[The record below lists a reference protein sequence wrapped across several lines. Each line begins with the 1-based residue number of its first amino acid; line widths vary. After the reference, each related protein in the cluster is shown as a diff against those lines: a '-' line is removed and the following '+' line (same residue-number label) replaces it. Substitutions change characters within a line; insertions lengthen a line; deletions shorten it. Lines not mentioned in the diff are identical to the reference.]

1 MSLKGK
7 VCVVTGA
14 TRGIGRGT
22 AVALAEQGAIVYV
35 SGRSTGSVDELT
47 IEGTIAAINAAGG
60 EGHGMRVDHAIDSEI
75 EGFFEYVGSEQGKI
89 DILVNNVYKI
99 PNPPAWGGGF
109 WDHPFKC
116 GTIKSAS
123 DYAHIML
130 PVGMPLNGYL
140 RLGPAV

>member
-47 IEGTIAAINAAGG
+47 IEGTIAAINAAGDTVLG
-60 EGHGMRVDHAIDSEI
+60 RGTAMRP
-75 EGFFEYVGSEQGKI
+75 F
-89 DILVNNVYKI
+89 
-99 PNPPAWGGGF
+99 PPQ
-109 WDHPFKC
+109 
-116 GTIKSAS
+116 
-123 DYAHIML
+123 
-130 PVGMPLNGYL
+130 
-140 RLGPAV
+140 